1 MQTAALAARTSA
13 SGRLQPPKF
22 LRVSPGERPLS
33 AKADV
38 QQSVVWNLPLRPGPS
53 LRFFPRD
60 ISIPPS
66 GVPNSP

>member
-22 LRVSPGERPLS
+22 LQVSPGERPLS

-38 QQSVVWNLPLRPGPS
+38 
-53 LRFFPRD
+53 
-60 ISIPPS
+60 
-66 GVPNSP
+66 